1 MSSEEKSAWVMLV
14 VSVAGYAT
22 YAIIVAAQAASVSM
36 MDTAWVPTMLWTI
49 GGGIVAGMVL
59 NIAWGMFSPKDA
71 GRKDQRDRQITRF
84 GDSIGQSFVIIGGI
98 AALVLAM
105 TEAPYFWI
113 ANVIYLA
120 FVLSAFLG
128 SLARLVAYRRG
139 LPTW

>member
-14 VSVAGYAT
+14 VSLAGYAT
-22 YAIIVAAQAASVSM
+22 YAVIVAAQAASVSVM
-36 MDTAWVPTMLWTI
+36 ETAWVTAMLWTI
-49 GGGIVAGMVL
+49 GGGIVAGIVL
-59 NIAWGMFSPKDA
+59 NMVWGMFSAKDA

-84 GDSIGQSFVIIGGI
+84 GDSIGQSFVVIGGV
-98 AALVLAM
+98 AALALAM
-105 TEAPYFWI
+105 VEADYFWI

-128 SLARLVAYRRG
+128 SIARLVAYRRG